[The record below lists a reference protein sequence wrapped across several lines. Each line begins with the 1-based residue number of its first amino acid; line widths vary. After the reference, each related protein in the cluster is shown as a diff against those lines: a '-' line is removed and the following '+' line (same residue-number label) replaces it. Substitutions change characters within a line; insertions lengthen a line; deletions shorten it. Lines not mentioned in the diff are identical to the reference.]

1 VSWSAKLK
9 TFERRR
15 RLEPRLNLQEEA
27 SLRTRWTVTA
37 VIALI
42 CGALG
47 GALFAPQPAEAVS
60 KEIVELQQQI
70 SQLMQ
75 GQQDLRSAVDTNG
88 ATLKTLV
95 QQSLEAV
102 NQLNGQMTAVQ
113 KSVQEVQANSGT
125 RIDSMA
131 QQTQGLSD
139 NLQDVQARVG
149 KLSQQLTDMQNL
161 LQSIDGK
168 ISAGTSPGVASA
180 AGPAASA
187 PSAAPPVAPSISADT
202 LYQNAL
208 RDYTSGNYDLSRK
221 EFSDYI
227 QNFPT
232 NDLASNSQFY
242 LGEIS
247 YSQNDFKNAIS
258 AHELVLQNY
267 PHSFKLGASLLKRG
281 MAELELGQKAA
292 GIRDL
297 RDLVRRFPGSDEARR
312 AQAKLH
318 EMGVPA
324 ISTAR

>member
-1 VSWSAKLK
+1 MLK
-9 TFERRR
+9 DVQDFRRR
-15 RLEPRLNLQEEA
+15 YP
-27 SLRTRWTVTA
+27 LRTRWTITA
-37 VIALI
+37 VVALI
-42 CGALG
+42 CGAVV
-47 GALFAPQPAEAVS
+47 GALFAPQPAGAVS
-60 KEIVELQQQI
+60 KEIVELQQQV

-75 GQQDLRSAVDTNG
+75 GQQDLRSAVDTSG

-95 QQSLEAV
+95 QQSLDAV
-102 NQLNGQMTAVQ
+102 NQLNGQMSAVQ

-125 RIDSMA
+125 RIDTIA

-149 KLSQQLTDMQNL
+149 KLSQQLTDMQSL

-168 ISAGTSPGVASA
+168 ISGGVSPGTASSTGPAGTVPT
-180 AGPAASA
+180 
-187 PSAAPPVAPSISADT
+187 AAPPVAPSISADT

-247 YSQNDFKNAIS
+247 YSQSDFKNAIV
-258 AHELVLQNY
+258 AYELVLQNY

-292 GIRDL
+292 GTRDL
-297 RDLVRRFPGSDEARR
+297 RDVVRRFPGSDEARR
-312 AQAKLH
+312 AQSKLH
-318 EMGVPA
+318 EMGVPTTA
-324 ISTAR
+324 TAR

>member
-1 VSWSAKLK
+1 M
-9 TFERRR
+9 
-15 RLEPRLNLQEEA
+15 
-27 SLRTRWTVTA
+27 RTQWTITA
-37 VIALI
+37 IVALI
-42 CGALG
+42 CGAVG

-60 KEIVELQQQI
+60 KEIVELQQQV

-88 ATLKTLV
+88 ATLKVLV
-95 QQSLEAV
+95 QQSLDAV
-102 NQLNGQMTAVQ
+102 NQLNGQMSAVQ
-113 KSVQEVQANSGT
+113 KSMQEVQANSGA

-139 NLQDVQARVG
+139 NMQDVQARVG

-168 ISAGTSPGVASA
+168 LSGGTATSSANLG
-180 AGPAASA
+180 GPTANT
-187 PSAAPPVAPSISADT
+187 PSAEPPVAPSISADT

-208 RDYTSGNYDLSRK
+208 RDYSSGNYDLSGQ

-227 QNFPT
+227 KNFPT

-247 YSQNDFKNAIS
+247 YSQKDFKSAI
-258 AHELVLQNY
+258 AAYEQVLQNY
-267 PHSFKLGASLLKRG
+267 PHSLKIEASLMKRG
-281 MAELELGQKAA
+281 MAELELGQKSA

-297 RDLVRRFPGSDEARR
+297 RDVVHRFPGSEEARR
-312 AQAKLH
+312 AQAKLR
-318 EMGVPA
+318 ELGVPV
-324 ISTAR
+324 TAPAR

>member
-1 VSWSAKLK
+1 M
-9 TFERRR
+9 FRIPRRR
-15 RLEPRLNLQEEA
+15 YP
-27 SLRTRWTVTA
+27 LRTRWTITA
-37 VIALI
+37 IVALI
-42 CGALG
+42 CGAVG

-88 ATLKTLV
+88 ATLKVLV
-95 QQSLEAV
+95 QQSLDAV
-102 NQLNGQMTAVQ
+102 NQLNGQMGAVQ

-125 RIDSMA
+125 RIDTIA

-168 ISAGTSPGVASA
+168 ISGGASPGTASS
-180 AGPAASA
+180 AGPAGGA
-187 PSAAPPVAPSISADT
+187 PTSAPPVAPSISADT

-247 YSQNDFKNAIS
+247 YSQSDFKNAIV
-258 AHELVLQNY
+258 AYELVLQNY

-292 GIRDL
+292 GTRDL
-297 RDLVRRFPGSDEARR
+297 RDVVRRFPGSDEARR

-318 EMGVPA
+318 EMGVSTTAPA
-324 ISTAR
+324 AR

>member
-1 VSWSAKLK
+1 M
-9 TFERRR
+9 
-15 RLEPRLNLQEEA
+15 
-27 SLRTRWTVTA
+27 RTRWTITA
-37 VIALI
+37 IVALI
-42 CGALG
+42 CGAVG
-47 GALFAPQPAEAVS
+47 GALFAPQPAGAVS
-60 KEIVELQQQI
+60 KEIVELQQQV

-88 ATLKTLV
+88 ATLKVLV
-95 QQSLEAV
+95 QQSLDAV
-102 NQLNGQMTAVQ
+102 NQLNGQMSAVQ

-168 ISAGTSPGVASA
+168 ISGGASPGIASSASA
-180 AGPAASA
+180 AGAAPA
-187 PSAAPPVAPSISADT
+187 AAPPVAPSISADT

-247 YSQNDFKNAIS
+247 YSQSDFKNAIV
-258 AHELVLQNY
+258 AYELVLQNY

-292 GIRDL
+292 GTRDL
-297 RDLVRRFPGSDEARR
+297 RDVVRRFPGSDEARR

-324 ISTAR
+324 TATAR

>member
-1 VSWSAKLK
+1 MFSIS
-9 TFERRR
+9 RRR
-15 RLEPRLNLQEEA
+15 Y
-27 SLRTRWTVTA
+27 SLRTRWTITA
-37 VIALI
+37 IVALI
-42 CGALG
+42 CGAVG

-60 KEIVELQQQI
+60 KEIVELQQQV

-95 QQSLEAV
+95 QQSLDAV
-102 NQLNGQMTAVQ
+102 NRLNGQMSAVE

-168 ISAGTSPGVASA
+168 ISGGASLGTASS
-180 AGPAASA
+180 AGPAGAA
-187 PSAAPPVAPSISADT
+187 PTAPPPVAPSISADT

-247 YSQNDFKNAIS
+247 YSQSDFKNAIV
-258 AHELVLQNY
+258 AYELVLQNY

-292 GIRDL
+292 GTRDL
-297 RDLVRRFPGSDEARR
+297 RDVVRRFPGSDEARR
-312 AQAKLH
+312 AQSKLH
-318 EMGVPA
+318 EMGLSTTAPA
-324 ISTAR
+324 TR

>member
-1 VSWSAKLK
+1 MFRIS
-9 TFERRR
+9 RRR
-15 RLEPRLNLQEEA
+15 YP
-27 SLRTRWTVTA
+27 LRTRWTITA
-37 VIALI
+37 IIALI
-42 CGALG
+42 CGAVG

-60 KEIVELQQQI
+60 KEIVELQQQM

-95 QQSLEAV
+95 QQSLDTVNRLNAQMSAV
-102 NQLNGQMTAVQ
+102 E

-168 ISAGTSPGVASA
+168 ISGAASPGTASS
-180 AGPAASA
+180 AGPAGAA
-187 PSAAPPVAPSISADT
+187 PTAAPPVAPSISADT

-247 YSQNDFKNAIS
+247 YSQSDFKNAIV
-258 AHELVLQNY
+258 AYELVLQNY

-292 GIRDL
+292 GTRDL
-297 RDLVRRFPGSDEARR
+297 RDVVRRFPGSDEARR

-324 ISTAR
+324 TATAR